1 MCPDRPHMNSSMR
14 AQSGFGL
21 VSAVFLLVMLAVLG
35 VSITFM
41 SGTQRNA
48 VVLDVLGSRA
58 YQAARAGIEWGA
70 FQAVQN
76 NACAASTNL
85 TFTGTSMAG
94 FAATV
99 QCTVTTTDE
108 GGTTIRLYNIISNA
122 CNIPTGGACPNAAS
136 NSATYVERQVT
147 AVVGG

>member
-1 MCPDRPHMNSSMR
+1 MR
-14 AQSGFGL
+14 SAPGPQAGFGL
-21 VSAVFLLVMLAVLG
+21 VTAVFLLVMLAVLG

-41 SGTQRNA
+41 AGTQRSA
-48 VVLDVLGSRA
+48 VMLDLLGSRA

-76 NACAASTNL
+76 NACATSTNL
-85 TFTGTSMAG
+85 TFAGTSMAG

-108 GGTTIRLYNIISNA
+108 GGSTIRLYNIISNA
-122 CNIPTGGACPNAAS
+122 CNIPAAGACPNAGS
-136 NSATYVERQVT
+136 NSATYIERQVT